1 MSSILDNIYVY
12 YRVSLIL
19 DNIYIY
25 CRVYFNTLILDSV
38 LKTKNQMTES
48 TNITYFNVLKLCF
61 EKIFIKYQKILKA
74 LKALQENLVFIC
86 YLIFHLEISS
96 SFSFFFI
103 FLNFTFPF
111 VVYFPH
117 GISISVK

>member
-86 YLIFHLEISS
+86 YLIFLLAHRRLVFSLSFLISL
-96 SFSFFFI
+96 
-103 FLNFTFPF
+103 FLSLFTFLTVF
-111 VVYFPH
+111 LYL
-117 GISISVK
+117 SS